1 MAKPKVIKRRKSR
14 RPASPA
20 KRQRRAKAHK
30 RAVVRA
36 AAMMP
41 KSPAR
46 LRDDMLS
53 QKRKVRKLELRAAKI
68 TDRRQSLAAKRALQ
82 SELRVLASLVTAAK
96 TKKLKKSGKI
106 LPAAQVRVSAQQ
118 GKQRKAAIAKSLP
131 LLDKKIRAQRKKALK
146 LRPGK
151 ARASALTALQA
162 MEVKHRDLRRRYL
175 LLSKGRDQYR
185 PKALR
190 PGVAKVGR
198 RPLVLPVS
206 PKRTIEPGISV
217 AMVRLLSSRIPK
229 RAGESRRNHN
239 NRLRSYTKR
248 AMVRY
253 WKAEEAGIEPAMAT
267 EAAVMETLSE
277 DMAALESE
285 ADAGGT
291 VQDAAADAME
301 ENVVAVESQLEEA
314 AIEAAPEA
322 AAKMEEDEFVT
333 PEVAAEVQA
342 DLSTVAEAV
351 EQDADIAAV
360 QAEAEIAADD
370 LEGEVYDIFD
380 LASDELLAE
389 SDYEDLG
396 EDPVPWW
403 QNPYVVGAG
412 ALAAVVLVSR
422 RR

>member
-1 MAKPKVIKRRKSR
+1 
-14 RPASPA
+14 
-20 KRQRRAKAHK
+20 
-30 RAVVRA
+30 
-36 AAMMP
+36 
-41 KSPAR
+41 
-46 LRDDMLS
+46 
-53 QKRKVRKLELRAAKI
+53 
-68 TDRRQSLAAKRALQ
+68 
-82 SELRVLASLVTAAK
+82 
-96 TKKLKKSGKI
+96 
-106 LPAAQVRVSAQQ
+106 
-118 GKQRKAAIAKSLP
+118 
-131 LLDKKIRAQRKKALK
+131 
-146 LRPGK
+146 
-151 ARASALTALQA
+151 
-162 MEVKHRDLRRRYL
+162 
-175 LLSKGRDQYR
+175 
-185 PKALR
+185 
-190 PGVAKVGR
+190 
-198 RPLVLPVS
+198 
-206 PKRTIEPGISV
+206 
-217 AMVRLLSSRIPK
+217 
-229 RAGESRRNHN
+229 
-239 NRLRSYTKR
+239 
-248 AMVRY
+248 MVRY
-253 WKAEEAGIEPAMAT
+253 WKAEEAGIEPATAT